1 MINTT
6 RPFLTLVRRE
16 LWEHRGLIWAP
27 LAMALTIIVVS
38 LVSGM
43 VKGSVDID
51 LGEDRPLPELFGDA
65 EKQRGIFSLV
75 MAGLV
80 LPQLLVA
87 FVVVFF
93 YLLDGLFT
101 ERRDRSILFWKSLP
115 VSDTK
120 TVLSKLFVALVAM
133 PLWSWALSLVVGLV
147 VFGVLAALFSLLPAG
162 GTAFVWVPAV
172 LALAGMG
179 QSGAALFMLG
189 WGVLISVSDNVL
201 RPILVSK
208 QAEVSTIA
216 VFVGVIGGAAA
227 FGGGVQARWSSAGG
241 QVGGAGAGRGSI
253 AAVWSAPGAAGCPQ
267 PARAGRPTPR
277 AIKVASRGTRAKPPP
292 TTRAKARVALRIRP
306 AFAGSNSPRLRWA
319 ASPPWNRCR
328 PTANPA
334 AP

>member
-16 LWEHRGLIWAP
+16 LWEHGSLVWAP
-27 LAMALTIIVVS
+27 LAMALTIVVVS
-38 LVSGM
+38 LVSVM
-43 VKGSVDID
+43 VKTSVDID

-101 ERRDRSILFWKSLP
+101 ERRDRCILFWKSLP

-147 VFGVLAALFSLLPAG
+147 VFGVLATQVSGTPAAGLGTWHG
-162 GTAFVWVPAV
+162 GTWLMMQATMLGKMAIAALWYLPVAGWLLWVSV
-172 LALAGMG
+172 LAKRAPFLWATLPFLVLSLAERIALGSNVVGAMVAQRLFG
-179 QSGAALFMLG
+179 FREEVSLMSEFPLLASPALWIGVAVGAAL
-189 WGVLISVSDNVL
+189 VYAAIRVRRRSDD
-201 RPILVSK
+201 S
-208 QAEVSTIA
+208 
-216 VFVGVIGGAAA
+216 
-227 FGGGVQARWSSAGG
+227 
-241 QVGGAGAGRGSI
+241 
-253 AAVWSAPGAAGCPQ
+253 
-267 PARAGRPTPR
+267 
-277 AIKVASRGTRAKPPP
+277 
-292 TTRAKARVALRIRP
+292 
-306 AFAGSNSPRLRWA
+306 
-319 ASPPWNRCR
+319 
-328 PTANPA
+328 
-334 AP
+334 

>member
-16 LWEHRGLIWAP
+16 LWEHGSLVWAP

-43 VKGSVDID
+43 VKGSIDID

-115 VSDTK
+115 VSDAK
-120 TVLSKLFVALVAM
+120 TVLSKLFVALVAV

-147 VFGVLAALFSLLPAG
+147 VFGVLATQVSGTPAAGLGTWHG
-162 GTAFVWVPAV
+162 GTWLTVQAAMLGKMAIAALWYLPVAGWLLLVSV
-172 LALAGMG
+172 LAKRAPFLWATLPFLVLSLAERIALGSNVVGAMVAQRLFG
-179 QSGAALFMLG
+179 FREEVSLMSEFPLLASPALWIGVAVGAAL
-189 WGVLISVSDNVL
+189 VYAAIRVRRRSDD
-201 RPILVSK
+201 S
-208 QAEVSTIA
+208 
-216 VFVGVIGGAAA
+216 
-227 FGGGVQARWSSAGG
+227 
-241 QVGGAGAGRGSI
+241 
-253 AAVWSAPGAAGCPQ
+253 
-267 PARAGRPTPR
+267 
-277 AIKVASRGTRAKPPP
+277 
-292 TTRAKARVALRIRP
+292 
-306 AFAGSNSPRLRWA
+306 
-319 ASPPWNRCR
+319 
-328 PTANPA
+328 
-334 AP
+334 

>member
-16 LWEHRGLIWAP
+16 LWEHGSLIWAP
-27 LAMALTIIVVS
+27 LAMALMIIVVS

-43 VKGSVDID
+43 VKGSIDID

-65 EKQRGIFSLV
+65 EKQRGIFTLV

-133 PLWSWALSLVVGLV
+133 PLWIWALSLLVGLV
-147 VFGVLAALFSLLPAG
+147 VFGVLAAKVSNTPAAALGTWHGEDWLVLQATLLGKLAVKALWYLPVAGWLLLVSVLAKRAPFLWATLPFLVFSLAERIALGSNVVGALVAQRLFGFREEVSLMSEFPLLASPG
-162 GTAFVWVPAV
+162 LWIGVAV
-172 LALAGMG
+172 
-179 QSGAALFMLG
+179 GAAL
-189 WGVLISVSDNVL
+189 VYAAIRVRRRSDD
-201 RPILVSK
+201 S
-208 QAEVSTIA
+208 
-216 VFVGVIGGAAA
+216 
-227 FGGGVQARWSSAGG
+227 
-241 QVGGAGAGRGSI
+241 
-253 AAVWSAPGAAGCPQ
+253 
-267 PARAGRPTPR
+267 
-277 AIKVASRGTRAKPPP
+277 
-292 TTRAKARVALRIRP
+292 
-306 AFAGSNSPRLRWA
+306 
-319 ASPPWNRCR
+319 
-328 PTANPA
+328 
-334 AP
+334 

>member
-1 MINTT
+1 MTNTT

-16 LWEHRGLIWAP
+16 LWEHGGLVWAP

-38 LVSGM
+38 LVSVM

-133 PLWSWALSLVVGLV
+133 PLWSWVLSLVVGLV
-147 VFGVLAALFSLLPAG
+147 VFGVLATQVSGTPAAGLGTWHG
-162 GTAFVWVPAV
+162 GTWLMVQATMLGKMAIAALWYLPVAGWLLLVSV
-172 LALAGMG
+172 LAKRAPFLWATLPFLVLSLAERIALGSNEVGALVAQRLFGFREEVSLMG
-179 QSGAALFMLG
+179 EFPLLASPDLWIGVAVGAAL
-189 WGVLISVSDNVL
+189 VYAAIRVRQRSDD
-201 RPILVSK
+201 S
-208 QAEVSTIA
+208 
-216 VFVGVIGGAAA
+216 
-227 FGGGVQARWSSAGG
+227 
-241 QVGGAGAGRGSI
+241 
-253 AAVWSAPGAAGCPQ
+253 
-267 PARAGRPTPR
+267 
-277 AIKVASRGTRAKPPP
+277 
-292 TTRAKARVALRIRP
+292 
-306 AFAGSNSPRLRWA
+306 
-319 ASPPWNRCR
+319 
-328 PTANPA
+328 
-334 AP
+334 